1 MNVIIVIIDLH
12 FFFVQGNCIC
22 KIERKGM
29 IPKFE
34 RSMELLERIIPNILY
49 LYTNFIKSLA
59 SPLNTQVNLPFP
71 LHQSIDHIGDISHNS
86 NIPMR

>member
-1 MNVIIVIIDLH
+1 MLLLLLSICTFFSCKEIVSVKLREKEW
-12 FFFVQGNCIC
+12 FQL
-22 KIERKGM
+22 
-29 IPKFE
+29 KFE

-49 LYTNFIKSLA
+49 LYINFIKSLA
-59 SPLNTQVNLPFP
+59 SSLNAQVNLPFP

>member
-12 FFFVQGNCIC
+12 FFFSC
-22 KIERKGM
+22 KEIVSVKLREKEW
-29 IPKFE
+29 FQ

-59 SPLNTQVNLPFP
+59 FPLNTQVNLPFP